1 MSDSSC
7 RLRKKVI
14 VSRLKNTGARWR
26 KRMIYIPGKFHVKYW
41 YVGKGLRDLDPF
53 WGVLQVHREGR
64 KRFQILIRSHAMLKQ
79 VRQKKVRQLMLALMQ
94 RSSMIDDRWSGNFT
108 MLSYQ
113 PPPFTTLLICFKLF
127 SGVRLLMYSVKI
139 ALFADTRIH

>member
-7 RLRKKVI
+7 RLRKSHCFAVEKHRCEMEKKNDIYTWRVPREVLVCWQRAERPWSI
-14 VSRLKNTGARWR
+14 LRSTSSSSWRTKTVSN
-26 KRMIYIPGKFHVKYW
+26 F
-41 YVGKGLRDLDPF
+41 DPF
-53 WGVLQVHREGR
+53 PRNAQTSSA
-64 KRFQILIRSHAMLKQ
+64 KKSSAAHASAHA
-79 VRQKKVRQLMLALMQ
+79 AL
-94 RSSMIDDRWSGNFT
+94 IDDRWSGNFT